1 MHSEDFFCL
10 FDFTGNNCLCPKLSA
25 SPISRYNEAHPL
37 SNSWLRSS
45 FGQKTQDFV
54 TLRLKSGTTC
64 NPSLQKKCL
73 QPTGLPACNLYHL
86 RRHFASPPGPRV
98 IASRQR
104 KRVSQEGLRRGL
116 IESGTMYGTGVTL
129 MKHCRQI
136 GPDPQSTT
144 QVAIAFYSHRLRG
157 ANSAMTINLKFL
169 TFRQMSVH
177 RKDSQVKTYFA
188 GFVRPGWELMQ

>member
-1 MHSEDFFCL
+1 MQS
-10 FDFTGNNCLCPKLSA
+10 
-25 SPISRYNEAHPL
+25 
-37 SNSWLRSS
+37 
-45 FGQKTQDFV
+45 
-54 TLRLKSGTTC
+54 
-64 NPSLQKKCL
+64 
-73 QPTGLPACNLYHL
+73 
-86 RRHFASPPGPRV
+86 
-98 IASRQR
+98 
-104 KRVSQEGLRRGL
+104 RGL

-169 TFRQMSVH
+169 TLRQMSVH

>member
-104 KRVSQEGLRRGL
+104 KRVSQEGLPRVNRVRDNVRDGGHPNETL
-116 IESGTMYGTGVTL
+116 PPNRPRPSVNHSSG
-129 MKHCRQI
+129 HC
-136 GPDPQSTT
+136 
-144 QVAIAFYSHRLRG
+144 L
-157 ANSAMTINLKFL
+157 L
-169 TFRQMSVH
+169 
-177 RKDSQVKTYFA
+177 
-188 GFVRPGWELMQ
+188 